1 MAVGAKHIC
10 DYIPHG
16 QSANDG
22 VPESQDF
29 SGDVCPYVAFPAL
42 ADFQNP

>member
-1 MAVGAKHIC
+1 MHIW
-10 DYIPHG
+10 DDIRHG
-16 QSANDG
+16 QSVNDG

-29 SGDVCPYVAFPAL
+29 SGNFCPYVAFPAL